1 VLTSDGA
8 APMVP
13 TGSSDDVVAR
23 THVREARTIS
33 AVDERPAA
41 AACSDTPDWDLLVDE
56 LELLSETDPHACVAR
71 SVGALELA
79 RAQGDEDAEMRLSCL
94 AAYAHHVLAD
104 DAAALAAANRT
115 ETLAQ
120 ELGDLV
126 WQSRAAVCRALV
138 HHEIGDLDT
147 AIDLLTQALALRR
160 AAGDDAGT
168 ASVLNSLGTVY
179 ADMAQLAPQAAQ
191 VLTQARRLWLASG
204 DPDHAAMA
212 LTNLAMTFVVTS
224 RRLQQE
230 NPRGAL
236 SAVRHA
242 LEIARQAVDEA
253 DATGMGRVAIDARL
267 AVVGAH
273 MVGGDLEAAGE
284 ALEATRVML
293 TRFPTSRQQIALSSF
308 RGRWLVRTGRL
319 DEAVLEICDGLD
331 LCETIGRPGERLELL
346 AALVDAHEGRGD
358 LAAALRTLRELHVAT
373 TQQNDRAAD
382 RRADLVSSR
391 LEVERVERGA
401 AAERR
406 RASALEEHN
415 AQLEHDATHD
425 ALTGLPNRRALDVA
439 LAEWVTS
446 RPHAFACALIDV
458 DHFKRVNDRWSH
470 QVGDQVL
477 AHIAAILRGAL
488 RASDRAARYGGEEF
502 VLLLDG
508 VDAMSAAEVCER
520 VRDTVRAHSW
530 HDLLPDGGITIS
542 IGVAQ
547 HHADEV
553 VPDLLGRADAALYRA
568 KAAGRDRVRSAT

>member
-1 VLTSDGA
+1 
-8 APMVP
+8 M
-13 TGSSDDVVAR
+13 
-23 THVREARTIS
+23 
-33 AVDERPAA
+33 DERPAA
-41 AACSDTPDWDLLVDE
+41 IDRPGTPDWDLLVDE

-79 RAQGDEDAEMRLSCL
+79 RALDDEDAEMRLSCL
-94 AAYAHHVLAD
+94 TAYAHHVLAD
-104 DAAALAAANRT
+104 DAAALAAAART
-115 ETLAQ
+115 ETLAR
-120 ELGDLV
+120 ERGDLV

-179 ADMAQLAPQAAQ
+179 TGMAQLAPQAAQ
-191 VLTQARRLWLASG
+191 VLTQARRLWLAAG

-242 LEIARQAVDEA
+242 LKIARQAVDEA

-293 TRFPTSRQQIALSSF
+293 ARFPTSRQQIALAGF
-308 RGRWLVRTGRL
+308 RGRWLVRSGRL
-319 DEAVLEICDGLD
+319 DEAVLELCDGLD
-331 LCETIGRPGERLELL
+331 RCEAIGRPAERLEML

-358 LAAALRTLRELHVAT
+358 LAAALRTLRELHLAT
-373 TQQNDRAAD
+373 TQQHERAAD
-382 RRADLVSSR
+382 RRADLLSSR
-391 LEVERVERGA
+391 LELERIEQSA

-406 RASALEEHN
+406 RAAALEEHN
-415 AQLEHDATHD
+415 ARLEHDATHD
-425 ALTGLPNRRALDVA
+425 ALTGLANRRALDTA
-439 LAEWVTS
+439 LADWVAS
-446 RPHAFACALIDV
+446 RAERFACALIDV

-470 QVGDQVL
+470 QVGNQVL
-477 AHIAAILRGAL
+477 ARIGALLTGTL

-508 VDAMSAAEVCER
+508 VDALSAAEVCER
-520 VRDTVRAHSW
+520 LRDTVRDHSW
-530 HDLLPDGGITIS
+530 HDLVPGGGITVS

-547 HHADEV
+547 HHAHET
-553 VPDLLGRADAALYRA
+553 VPDLLGRADSALYRA
-568 KAAGRDRVRSAT
+568 KAAGRDRVRSAP